1 MTKRSARLKDN
12 ITCVSRSLG
21 LVVLVALLP
30 LPVARGRKAHSGG
43 VWAGG
48 RRTCFRGI
56 GMPRLTWDAQST
68 RTLLGIDTS
77 FSDGRFT
84 RVAHANVTFTNLD
97 TGTSYFQKS
106 RFQETDVYDEATNTV
121 FSEASGRFYT
131 QFYPGDQGPFGE
143 VGRGERRVL
152 PCFDGSN
159 SITFDADIEVYA
171 SFSYTGDGDRP
182 VRHPGG

>member
-1 MTKRSARLKDN
+1 MHR
-12 ITCVSRSLG
+12 ITITG
-21 LVVLVALLP
+21 LVVLVALLA
-30 LPVARGRKAHSGG
+30 LPVAEGAKPIRVVFGPGAPDVFPAGLGCSFDVGRAIDPDSS
-43 VWAGG
+43 
-48 RRTCFRGI
+48 F
-56 GMPRLTWDAQST
+56 
-68 RTLLGIDTS
+68 GIDTS

-143 VGRGERRVL
+143 VGENGAL
-152 PCFDGSN
+152 YLFDGSN
-159 SITFDADIEVYA
+159 SITFDPDTEVYA
-171 SFSYTGDGDRP
+171 SFSYTGTVTDLCAILAAE
-182 VRHPGG
+182 